1 MPKVTEAYK
10 EERRAAILEGALH
23 CFAEKGYAATTIDD
37 IVRYLGIS
45 KGAIYNYFTSKEEM
59 YAQIMESRMKRLA
72 SSLDDD
78 QDKEMSASAKLRR
91 LMERFMAQ
99 QIDDLRRLL
108 GFHLEYSLHA
118 SRQNELKASIKK
130 HDDSALA
137 FMAELIAEGKRSGEF
152 RADVDERLAASM
164 FWALRDGIALNILSH
179 GGQEEYAVLMR
190 EMERML
196 FRYLQK

>member
-1 MPKVTEAYK
+1 MPKVSEAYK

-59 YAQIMESRMKRLA
+59 YSQIMESRMKRLVG
-72 SSLDDD
+72 SLGEN
-78 QDKEMSASAKLRR
+78 QDKEKSASAKLRR
-91 LMERFMAQ
+91 LIQKFVAQ

-118 SRQNELKASIKK
+118 SRQDELKASIEK
-130 HDDSALA
+130 HDSSALT
-137 FMAELIAEGKRSGEF
+137 MISKLIAEGKANGEF
-152 RADVDERLAASM
+152 RPDVDERLAASM
-164 FWALRDGIALNILSH
+164 FWALRDGIALDVLSH
-179 GGQEEYAVLMR
+179 GGQEEYEALMR
-190 EMERML
+190 EMEQML

>member
-59 YAQIMESRMKRLA
+59 YSQIMESRMKRLVG
-72 SSLDDD
+72 SLGET
-78 QDKEMSASAKLRR
+78 QEKETSASAKLRR
-91 LMERFMAQ
+91 LIGQFMAQ

-118 SRQNELKASIKK
+118 SRQDELKASIEK
-130 HDDSALA
+130 HDNSALT
-137 FMAELIAEGKRSGEF
+137 FMTDLIAEGKRKGEF

-164 FWALRDGIALNILSH
+164 FWALRDGIALDVLSH
-179 GGQEEYAVLMR
+179 GGQEEYAALMS
-190 EMERML
+190 EMEQML